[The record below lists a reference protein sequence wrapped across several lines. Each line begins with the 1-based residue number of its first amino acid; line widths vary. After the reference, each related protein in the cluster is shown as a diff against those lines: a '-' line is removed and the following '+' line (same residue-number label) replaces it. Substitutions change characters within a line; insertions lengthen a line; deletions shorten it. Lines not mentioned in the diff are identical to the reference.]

1 MDSVQALPKFMGARV
16 KRRED
21 PGLITGKGL
30 FVADIQLPDTLHLA
44 FVRSPYAHARV
55 GEIDSSEAL
64 ALPGVVAILTAADVN
79 SSFATTL
86 KPGFPIDGAPFS
98 DSKMAQRYP
107 LASSKVHFVGEPVAL
122 VLAENSYTAQDAVE
136 LVFVDYDPLAAQV
149 DPEAALASDAAI
161 IHEEWDSNL
170 AFCWG
175 PVGEDVAPIFASA
188 AHTIE
193 LTLTN
198 QRVIPNAMEPRAV
211 LAQYEAAS
219 DSYTVWS
226 TTQSPHG
233 LRDSLA
239 AALACPPNK
248 MRVIAPEV
256 GGGFGVKG
264 GTHGEEILAPYLARR
279 FGRPVKWAA
288 SRSEDYLVT
297 SHGRDQ
303 KGTIG
308 LAADET
314 GRILAASLKLR
325 QDCGA
330 FYGTIA
336 PLIPAITISMM
347 TGVYDI
353 PKIHAEATGVFTN
366 KHPSE
371 PYRGAG
377 RPDAAFLI
385 ERAVDV
391 LADEMGLDPAELRRR
406 NYVPPEKF
414 PYKTAAN
421 TTYDSGNYLPNLEK
435 ALELSDYEG
444 WREKQRQRS
453 KDSGKLL
460 GVGLCTYVE
469 VCGPGPFES
478 GGVFMDEN
486 AKVTIKTGSSP
497 HGQGHETTWAQIAAD
512 TLQLPMEE
520 IEVLHGDTAIVPRGM
535 GTYGSR
541 STALAGSA
549 VRLNS
554 QTVLEKARHVAA
566 HLLEASPLD
575 VTVVDSQFQV
585 VGVPER
591 SLSWAEVAAAATDPT
606 LPTEQQGGL
615 QADKDFEP
623 EERIFPFG
631 SHVAVVEIDK
641 QTGALEILRYLTV
654 DDCGRVINPML
665 VEGQIHG
672 GLAQGLGQAL
682 WEVAHYDEMGNL
694 LSGSALDYAIPRA
707 DNFPHFENH
716 RTETPSP
723 LNPLGVKGV
732 GEASTIGS
740 MPTIVNAV
748 VDALSHLGIRHVDM
762 PLTTEKIWSL
772 LHPTE

>member
-1 MDSVQALPKFMGARV
+1 MDSIKALPKFMGARV

-30 FVADIQLPDTLHLA
+30 FVADIQLPRTLHLSL
-44 FVRSPYAHARV
+44 VRSPYAHARI
-55 GEIDSSEAL
+55 GEIDL
-64 ALPGVVAILTAADVN
+64 AAAQELTGVVAVLTAADVN
-79 SSFATTL
+79 SGFARTL
-86 KPGFPIDGAPFS
+86 RPGFPIDSAPFS
-98 DSKMAQRYP
+98 EGKMAQRYP
-107 LASSKVHFVGEPVAL
+107 LASDKVHFVGEPVAV
-122 VLAENSYTAQDAVE
+122 VLAEDAYTAQDAVE
-136 LVFVDYDPLAAQV
+136 LIFVDYDPLQAVV
-149 DPEAALASDAAI
+149 DPEAALNADAAI
-161 IHEEWDSNL
+161 IHEEWDNNL
-170 AFCWG
+170 AFRWG
-175 PVGEDVAPIFASA
+175 PKGEDVSPVFAAA

-193 LTLTN
+193 LTVMN

-211 LAQYEAAS
+211 LAQYDAAT
-219 DSYTVWS
+219 DAYTVWS
-226 TTQSPHG
+226 TTQSAHS
-233 LRDSLA
+233 LQASLA
-239 AALACPPNK
+239 PALDCAPSK
-248 MRVIAPEV
+248 LRVIAPEV

-264 GTHGEEILAPYLARR
+264 GIHGEEMLAPYLARR

-303 KGTIG
+303 LGTIG

-314 GRILAASLKLR
+314 GRILAASLKVR

-377 RPDAAFLI
+377 RPDAAYLI

-391 LADEMGLDPAELRRR
+391 LADEMGMDPAEIRRR

-414 PYKTAAN
+414 PYTTAAD
-421 TTYDSGNYLPNLEK
+421 TIYDSGDYLPNLEK
-435 ALELSDYEG
+435 ALLLSDYES
-444 WREKQRQRS
+444 WRAKQREGLVES
-453 KDSGKLL
+453 DKLL

-486 AKVTIKTGSSP
+486 AKVTVKTGSSP

-512 TLQLPMEE
+512 TLQLPMEQ
-520 IEVLHGDTAIVPRGM
+520 IEVLHGDTAIIPRGI
-535 GTYGSR
+535 GTFGSR

-554 QTVLEKARHVAA
+554 ERVVEKARQIAA

-575 VTVVDSQFQV
+575 ITIVAGQFQV

-591 SLSWAEVAAAATDPT
+591 SLSWNEVAAAASDAMLTPE
-606 LPTEQQGGL
+606 LSGGL
-615 QADKDFEP
+615 NADVDFEP

-631 SHVAVVEIDK
+631 THVAVVEIDK
-641 QTGALEILRYLTV
+641 RTGSLEILRYVTV

-682 WEVAHYDEMGNL
+682 WEAAHYDEMGNL
-694 LSGSALDYAIPRA
+694 LTGSALDYAIPRA

-732 GEASTIGS
+732 GEAATIGS

-748 VDALSHLGIRHVDM
+748 VDALSHLGVRHVDM

-772 LHPTE
+772 LNP